1 MGVNAVW
8 GLIVWGL
15 KVSARTYELLTGIYQ
30 WLLCIFGIPS
40 SVIILDMWTDVITP
54 HPRDE
59 LSYML
64 LDVAYWGIGVTA
76 VIAVVYY
83 LTYRRYNST
92 N

>member
-1 MGVNAVW
+1 M
-8 GLIVWGL
+8 
-15 KVSARTYELLTGIYQ
+15 SYRTYEIVTGIYQ
-30 WLLCIFGIPS
+30 WLLLIIGIPS
-40 SVIILDMWTDVITP
+40 AVVILDMWSDVITP
-54 HPRDE
+54 HPRDA

-83 LTYRRYNST
+83 LTYRIYKST

>member
-1 MGVNAVW
+1 M
-8 GLIVWGL
+8 
-15 KVSARTYELLTGIYQ
+15 KTRTYKLLTGLYQ
-30 WLLCIFGIPS
+30 WLLFIFGIPS
-40 SVIILDMWTDVITP
+40 SAIILDLWSDVITP
-54 HPRDE
+54 HPRDA

-92 N
+92 K